1 MENKIT
7 QLPICFLCKNYKGG
21 KTYKCSA
28 FPDGIPNEILFGE
41 NDHSEPLPD
50 QNNDIVFE
58 SVDNESEDI

>member
-1 MENKIT
+1 MEKI
-7 QLPICFLCKNYKGG
+7 LCKSCKNYLGDLG
-21 KTYKCSA
+21 CLA
-28 FPDGIPNEILFGE
+28 FPIRIPDEILTGE

>member
-1 MENKIT
+1 MQKT
-7 QLPICFLCKNYKGG
+7 LCSMCKNYLIDNI
-21 KTYKCSA
+21 CSA
-28 FPDGIPNEILFGE
+28 FPKGIPEEILTGE